1 MCQHS
6 RRGDSAPPLCAKNPG
21 VTGPDEPKDHRALML
36 EAMELEADGQR
47 RLLAGETSAGRRA
60 MGEAADRYRDSWA
73 RAPQRAHGRGVGMLK
88 AAVIA
93 GDGIEEAEH
102 VRRTIGE
109 EGDSA
114 SSWYALGI
122 AGLVDG
128 DDDLARRAAAAM
140 HDGGEAFARAAETIA
155 ALADQDDDAYAAAL
169 RAVLADFEQRT
180 EHLTGVAF
188 ADTAHMLELLAE
200 RRGMAVRPASEL
212 LPPVD

>member
-1 MCQHS
+1 V
-6 RRGDSAPPLCAKNPG
+6 DAP
-21 VTGPDEPKDHRALML
+21 DDPKDHRDLML
-36 EAMELEADGQR
+36 EAMGLEADGQR
-47 RLLAGETSAGRRA
+47 MLLAGETSAGRRA
-60 MGEAADRYRDSWA
+60 MRAAADRYRESWA
-73 RAPQRAHGRGVGMLK
+73 RAPQRAYGRAVGMLK

-93 GDGIEEAEH
+93 GGGTEEAAH

-140 HDGGEAFARAAETIA
+140 HDGGEAFARAADAIA
-155 ALADQDDDAYAAAL
+155 ALADRDDDAYAIAL
-169 RAVLADFEQRT
+169 RSVLADFEQRT

-188 ADTAHMLELLAE
+188 ADTALMLELLAE
-200 RRGMAVRPASEL
+200 PRGMAVRPASEL
-212 LPPVD
+212 LPPG